1 MKTFL
6 LLAVLTSLLA
16 AQIPFFDFP
25 DSLYERNRPQ
35 LDSILSYTA
44 SKNLKAHDLPDTEEN
59 REQIRS
65 LLFLHHLFTSGADMN
80 GNYGGILQIPYFWHW
95 CSNNPRHDIRF
106 MPAETTLTA
115 IKPPQGFEKYKSLA
129 DVDRT
134 PYLYLSDLAEDYEK
148 YYHNLVGEMFTFGW
162 CSERE
167 MAFGQILTQRG
178 YTMKVYQNSS
188 HVWSEVLVPFYTNEE
203 KQSLRVIRIDNTF
216 DYFDMVEL
224 ESTSA
229 EWLADIG
236 EGSMKK
242 WYNKMATDKT
252 ETKKIATLMISAR
265 RFDEMNS
272 KVLHWVNSFR
282 KEKS

>member
-1 MKTFL
+1 MRLILLLLLLPFL
-6 LLAVLTSLLA
+6 LS

-35 LDSILSYTA
+35 LDSILTYTA
-44 SKNLKAHDLPDTEEN
+44 SKNLRAHELPDTDAN

-65 LLFLHHLFTSGADMN
+65 LLFLHHLFTSGSDMN

-95 CSNNPRHDIRF
+95 CSNNPRHDIRY

-115 IKPPQGFEKYKSLA
+115 IEPPKGFEKYKSLA

-134 PYLYLSDLAEDYEK
+134 PYLYLSDLAGDYEK

-167 MAFGQILTQRG
+167 MAFGQLLTQKG

-188 HVWSEVLVPFYTNEE
+188 HVWSEVLVHFDSGDGKKSP
-203 KQSLRVIRIDNTF
+203 RVIRIDNTF
-216 DYFDMVEL
+216 DYFDMVEF
-224 ESTSA
+224 ESTS
-229 EWLADIG
+229 EKWLADIG

-242 WYNKMATDKT
+242 WYNKMATDT
-252 ETKKIATLMISAR
+252 VEMQKIASLSISNR
-265 RFDEMNS
+265 RFKEMNV
-272 KVLHWVNSFR
+272 KVLKWIESFR
-282 KEKS
+282 KKE